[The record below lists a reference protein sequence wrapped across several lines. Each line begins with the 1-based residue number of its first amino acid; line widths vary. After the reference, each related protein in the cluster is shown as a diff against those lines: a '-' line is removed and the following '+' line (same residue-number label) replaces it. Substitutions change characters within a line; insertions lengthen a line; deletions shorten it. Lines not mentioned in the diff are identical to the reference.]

1 VPGVSIRHVYEIQI
15 LWLPAHATTK
25 NTFQEVG
32 TLQHMSACS
41 SRPYLLCFVLLLISF
56 SNSLAAQEKEPG
68 KGEAGRSGKLVK
80 VEGTVRCD
88 NPDPAYS
95 IEVPDRSGHAL
106 MIAQRKC
113 SWTKPLVVLD
123 AKTKVG
129 VAVSFTEK
137 MEGALHMHGYEVDT
151 LDNGEKLTMRIMTQI
166 LAEKAPASFR
176 GRWSFMRGTGK
187 FKGIKGGGT
196 YDGKLEE
203 GGGLTLDLEG
213 SYVPEEMAA
222 GKK

>member
-1 VPGVSIRHVYEIQI
+1 MSTCPSRH
-15 LWLPAHATTK
+15 
-25 NTFQEVG
+25 
-32 TLQHMSACS
+32 
-41 SRPYLLCFVLLLISF
+41 YLLCFVLFLISF
-56 SNSLAAQEKEPG
+56 SISLVAQEKETG

-80 VEGTVRCD
+80 VEGTVHCD
-88 NPDPAYS
+88 KPDPAYS
-95 IEVPDRSGHAL
+95 IEVPDRPGHAL

-113 SWTKPLVVLD
+113 TWAKPLVILE
-123 AKTKVG
+123 AKTKTG
-129 VAVSFTEK
+129 VAVEYTEK
-137 MEGALHMHGYEVDT
+137 MEGTLHLHGYEVDT
-151 LDNGEKLTMRIMTQI
+151 LDNGEKLTMRNMAQI
-166 LAEKAPASFR
+166 LAEKGPASFR